1 MRSNRI
7 ILLMTALVASAA
19 FAAKPVLKVNNTQL
33 TDTDVSLAEKLVT
46 NQMQGAAPGTQVK
59 PEIVLRHA
67 VDQLIGRTLLL
78 QAAREA
84 KTTVEPVEV
93 AAVID
98 QQKSGK
104 NAAAFDKYLKDS
116 GLSEQDY
123 TRKVEDQMVVRKFV
137 ESTIANKITISD
149 TDAKAF
155 YDANPTKFEHPEEVR
170 LRTILVKVDPNADE
184 KQLAAAKE
192 RAELARK
199 RVNLGEDM
207 ASVARDGSDDPSK
220 ARGGDIGWVR
230 KGMLLAELEASVW
243 AMKPGELSPV
253 LKTSLGYHVFK
264 VEDRRIAGKLP
275 FDDVKTRLIA
285 NLKNEKLL
293 AAIEVLVKERWAT
306 AKLEALDPSVK
317 VTLDEL
323 QSQAKARPTTGKSG
337 AAPAPNEPK
346 KP

>member
-19 FAAKPVLKVNNTQL
+19 FATKPVLKVNDTQL

-46 NQMQGAAPGTQVK
+46 NQMQGAAPGMPLK
-59 PEIVLRHA
+59 PEIVQRHA

-84 KTTVEPVEV
+84 KTTVDPVEV
-93 AAVID
+93 AAMID

-104 NAAAFDKYLKDS
+104 NAAAFAKYLTDS
-116 GLSEQDY
+116 GLSEQEY

-149 TDAKAF
+149 ADAKAF
-155 YDANPTKFEHPEEVR
+155 YDANPTKFEHPEEIR

-192 RAELARK
+192 RAELAR
-199 RVNLGEDM
+199 RGVNLGEEM
-207 ASVARDGSDDPSK
+207 ASVARDSSDDPSK

-230 KGMLLAELEASVW
+230 KGMLLPELEAPVW

-253 LKTSLGYHVFK
+253 IKSSLGFHVFK
-264 VEDRRIAGKLP
+264 VEDRRGAGKIS
-275 FDDVKTRLIA
+275 FDDVKTRLIPS
-285 NLKNEKLL
+285 LKNEKLL
-293 AAIEVLVKERWAT
+293 AAIEVLVKERWAK
-306 AKLEALDPSVK
+306 AKFEALDPSVK
-317 VTLDEL
+317 ATLDEL
-323 QSQAKARPTTGKSG
+323 RSQAQAKPTTGKPG